1 MDGVLHSFFL
11 HIFIFLIFCNSCQ
24 ECAVSRPSGLAGL
37 GVIQLTNETFAD
49 FLNERAKTLV
59 DFYDPNDKDWPRLK
73 DALDGALRKSRQFG
87 NRAPI
92 ARVDVKAEPALTQ
105 RFVPNGPFPQ
115 LMWFKHGKLT
125 QYHRQLRSEESIL
138 KFLLAL
144 DRNPIHSYGDEQAV
158 RGRVNRALLGMVP
171 RKSEVFRNLE
181 VVASRHMDVLE
192 VGHQESNA
200 LVVKWIEDGK
210 ETVHGKGHY

>member
-1 MDGVLHSFFL
+1 MG
-11 HIFIFLIFCNSCQ
+11 
-24 ECAVSRPSGLAGL
+24 
-37 GVIQLTNETFAD
+37 
-49 FLNERAKTLV
+49 
-59 DFYDPNDKDWPRLK
+59 
-73 DALDGALRKSRQFG
+73 
-87 NRAPI
+87 
-92 ARVDVKAEPALTQ
+92 
-105 RFVPNGPFPQ
+105 
-115 LMWFKHGKLT
+115 HGKLT

-158 RGRVNRALLGMVP
+158 RGRVNRALLAMVP

-210 ETVHGKGHY
+210 DTIEYEGELTVEALDKWVCNQLIVSE